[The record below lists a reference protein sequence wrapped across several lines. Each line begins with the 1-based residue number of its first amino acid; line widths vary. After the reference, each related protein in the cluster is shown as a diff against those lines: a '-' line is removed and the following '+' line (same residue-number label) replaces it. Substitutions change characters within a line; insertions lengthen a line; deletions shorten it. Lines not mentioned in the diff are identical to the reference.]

1 MPNRMVRDWTDS
13 DKVNSL
19 SPHAERL
26 FIRLI
31 MKADDFGC
39 FYADPRLLKAHL
51 FPLQLDS
58 VRETDISRWITEC
71 EKAGLIAI
79 YNANAKMYLE
89 IKDFGQRLRAKKRK
103 FPEMTDI
110 CQSYDGHMTAECPPE
125 EKRREV
131 EENVEGGGQLFELFK
146 RAAPKWLTD
155 EIIFTEIGKMKNKY
169 PDLDPKKSGA
179 LVNKWV
185 SNIPQPK
192 AKHISDFI

>member
-13 DKVNSL
+13 EKINSL
-19 SPHAERL
+19 SSHAERL

-51 FPLQLDS
+51 FPLQLDA

-71 EKAGLIAI
+71 EKAGLIVI
-79 YNANAKMYLE
+79 YKANTKMYLE
-89 IKDFGQRLRAKKRK
+89 IKEFGQRLRAKKRK

-131 EENVEGGGQLFELFK
+131 EENVESGGHFFELFK
-146 RAAPKWLTD
+146 RAALSTIPDDVLRA
-155 EIIFTEIGKMKNKY
+155 EIGKFRNKY
-169 PDLDPKKSGA
+169 PDVTPKESGP
-179 LVNKWV
+179 LVNAWV
-185 SNIPQPK
+185 SRIIPAK
-192 AKHISDFI
+192 KHISDFI